1 MSAADL
7 RDDRA
12 SGQQPR
18 LCPRCGRE
26 CRPDE
31 TVCLY
36 CDQDLSK
43 PALPRLSLG
52 QFSVA
57 FLLGVMATVALTLGV
72 YRWSA
77 DVAIGLWM
85 LLLPAVV
92 RTALAAYLRR
102 RRGGQYSAQGLGI
115 AFLVSLAAMIPVL
128 TIAFAAFLLGGG
140 AAMLFSPY
148 WLGMVEADARLIVL
162 FIGGATAFLGAG
174 YGFWITRPDE

>member
-1 MSAADL
+1 MTAADL
-7 RDDRA
+7 DNHRA
-12 SGQQPR
+12 TEPR
-18 LCPRCGRE
+18 LCPRCRRE

-43 PALPRLSLG
+43 PALPRLGIG

-57 FLLGVMATVALTLGV
+57 FLLGVMATAALTLGI

-77 DVAIGLWM
+77 NAAIALWM
-85 LLLPAVV
+85 VILPALV
-92 RTALAAYLRR
+92 RTAVAAYLRR
-102 RRGGQYSAQGLGI
+102 RRGGQYSGQGLGI

-128 TIAFAAFLLGGG
+128 TIAFAAFLLGCG
-140 AAMLFSPY
+140 AAMLLSPY

-174 YGFWITRPDE
+174 YGFWITRPHE